1 MMFPSSA
8 QVELVPHYFN
18 LAKMVAIV
26 DVAMLD
32 ELLDAHLACPGVLDD
47 EVNSFACAQT
57 RYHRKISLNLSDT

>member
-1 MMFPSSA
+1 
-8 QVELVPHYFN
+8 
-18 LAKMVAIV
+18 MVAIV

-32 ELLDAHLACPGVLDD
+32 ELLDAHLACPGVVDD

>member
-1 MMFPSSA
+1 MTERAGRIGPALFLLWP
-8 QVELVPHYFN
+8 V
-18 LAKMVAIV
+18 MVAIV